1 MNILQGGLRRALV
14 VLPVVLAVGGVV
26 APSASAGTEVPLSS
40 LEIASEPGAWP
51 VLGSHRW
58 ELPADQVDIW
68 ERENIVKVDA
78 STADGRNYVRLEL
91 NAAGFAPLRV
101 GTYQDVRFRE
111 SNPAGPGILLVS
123 NGFGCGTD
131 VAEFTIDRIERD
143 PGGRL
148 TALDADFEQRCG
160 RATAPATRGE
170 VHFRA

>member
-40 LEIASEPGAWP
+40 LEIASEPGACP
-51 VLGSHRW
+51 VLGSHHW

-78 STADGRNYVRLEL
+78 STADGTNYVRLEL

-101 GTYQDVRFRE
+101 GT
-111 SNPAGPGILLVS
+111 
-123 NGFGCGTD
+123 
-131 VAEFTIDRIERD
+131 
-143 PGGRL
+143 
-148 TALDADFEQRCG
+148 
-160 RATAPATRGE
+160 
-170 VHFRA
+170 